1 MIECNNDTLN
11 NVVATPQPREMQQ
24 FETLDS
30 NTNADDFT
38 GME

>member
-1 MIECNNDTLN
+1 MIEYNNDTLN
-11 NVVATPQPREMQQ
+11 NVVATHLPQKMQQ
-24 FETLDS
+24 FEILDS